1 MFEIGWTEI
10 LLIAVVAIVV
20 IGPKDLPRVMR
31 IVGQWTGKM
40 KRMGREFQNQFQ
52 EALREAELE
61 DVRKDIADIMAT
73 DPLKDVK
80 TEMAK
85 VESGLKTDL
94 AAPGAVM
101 TDPAVS
107 APAVSAPAVPV
118 AGLPVAEAPVIETV
132 AVPAASESAEP
143 AAAPVAAPVAAKAA
157 P

>member
-101 TDPAVS
+101 TGPAVS
-107 APAVSAPAVPV
+107 APAEPAAPV

>member
-61 DVRKDIADIMAT
+61 DVRKDIADICGTTLHSASRILT
-73 DPLKDVK
+73 PWEKAGWLTTRDQHL
-80 TEMAK
+80 TLHEIAK
-85 VESGLKTDL
+85 IRH
-94 AAPGAVM
+94 
-101 TDPAVS
+101 
-107 APAVSAPAVPV
+107 
-118 AGLPVAEAPVIETV
+118 VAEA
-132 AVPAASESAEP
+132 AGD
-143 AAAPVAAPVAAKAA
+143 
-157 P
+157 